1 MKPNAIMM
9 MLGGLLLMAVAFL
22 GDAETPD
29 KPDDPVIP
37 GVDDGR
43 RVLIVYES
51 EDKPTYPIG
60 QAMVLDSA
68 TFREYLATK
77 CDPDGWRFEDQNVDA
92 SHMDEIWQRWL
103 KRDRESLPW
112 IMISSGTSK
121 AEGPLPLTIEATQK
135 LIDGVIK

>member
-9 MLGGLLLMAVAFL
+9 MLGGFLLMSVAFL
-22 GDAETPD
+22 GDTETPD

-68 TFREYLATK
+68 TFREYLAT
-77 CDPDGWRFEDQNVDA
+77 NVIPTA
-92 SHMDEIWQRWL
+92 GGSKIRTWTRHTWPR
-103 KRDRESLPW
+103 
-112 IMISSGTSK
+112 SGN
-121 AEGPLPLTIEATQK
+121 G
-135 LIDGVIK
+135 G

>member
-1 MKPNAIMM
+1 MKPNAIML
-9 MLGGLLLMAVAFL
+9 MLGGILLMSVAFL

-29 KPDDPVIP
+29 KPDVPVMP
-37 GVDDGR
+37 GVDDGN

-68 TFREYLATK
+68 TFREYLAGK
-77 CDPDGWRFEDQNVDA
+77 CDPDGWRFEDQNVDTA
-92 SHMDEIWQRWL
+92 HMDEIWQRWL

-112 IMISSGTSK
+112 IMISNGESK
-121 AEGPLPLTIEATQK
+121 AEGPLPLTIELTQA

>member
-1 MKPNAIMM
+1 MKRNAIMM
-9 MLGGLLLMAVAFL
+9 MLGGILLMSVVFL
-22 GDAETPD
+22 GDTETPD
-29 KPDDPVIP
+29 RPDDPVIP

-112 IMISSGTSK
+112 IMISNGTSK

>member
-9 MLGGLLLMAVAFL
+9 MLGGILLMSVAFL

-29 KPDDPVIP
+29 KPDVPVIP

-77 CDPDGWRFEDQNVDA
+77 CDPTAGG
-92 SHMDEIWQRWL
+92 SKI
-103 KRDRESLPW
+103 K
-112 IMISSGTSK
+112 TST
-121 AEGPLPLTIEATQK
+121 PATWPRR
-135 LIDGVIK
+135 GNGG